1 MKKIHYLLV
10 LVLMAAIISA
20 CSSAP
25 AATSTSATQPAAAL
39 SCTPVPVT
47 QTALSENLT
56 LRVGTLEL
64 DGTSS
69 SVDAEQAAE
78 LLPLW
83 KALRTL
89 SQSESTAIEELE
101 AVLDQISETM
111 TEEQLAAI
119 SAMQLTREDMAALM
133 QEYGLSS
140 GIGTGEGP
148 SPERQ
153 ATAQALRDSG
163 QMPAGGGFFGG
174 QGGGPGAG
182 QGLGEGALPPGT
194 TGTDSA
200 TTRTRAAQGFNSPLY
215 DVVIEYLESLL

>member
-1 MKKIHYLLV
+1 MSKTLFILV
-10 LVLMAAIISA
+10 LAFMMIFASA

-25 AATSTSATQPAAAL
+25 ATISNSATQASAAVSGTPA
-39 SCTPVPVT
+39 PGT

-56 LRVGTLEL
+56 LLVGTLEL
-64 DGTSS
+64 DGTSH
-69 SVDAEQAAE
+69 SVNAEQAAE

-89 SQSESTAIEELE
+89 SQSESAAIEELE
-101 AVLDQISETM
+101 AVLYQIRETM
-111 TEEQLAAI
+111 TEEQLDAI
-119 SAMQLTREDMAALM
+119 AAMQLTRAEMAALL
-133 QEYGLSS
+133 QEYGLSQ
-140 GIGTGEGP
+140 GLGTGEGP

-194 TGTDSA
+194 TGTDST
-200 TTRTRAAQGFNSPLY
+200 TTRARAAQGFNSPLY
-215 DVVIEYLESLL
+215 DVVIEYLENLL

>member
-1 MKKIHYLLV
+1 MKKTLLILV
-10 LVLMAAIISA
+10 LALMLVFASA
-20 CSSAP
+20 CSTP
-25 AATSTSATQPAAAL
+25 AATSTSATQAAAAV
-39 SCTPVPVT
+39 SGTPVPGT

-56 LRVGTLEL
+56 LLVGTLEL

-69 SVDAEQAAE
+69 SVDAAQAAE

-119 SAMQLTREDMAALM
+119 AAMQLTREDMAALM

-163 QMPAGGGFFGG
+163 QVPTGGGGFFGG
-174 QGGGPGAG
+174 QGGG
-182 QGLGEGALPPGT
+182 QGMGEGALPPGT
-194 TGTDSA
+194 TSTDS
-200 TTRTRAAQGFNSPLY
+200 TTARTRAAQGFNSPLY

>member
-1 MKKIHYLLV
+1 MKKTLLILV
-10 LVLMAAIISA
+10 LVFVMVFFSA

-25 AATSTSATQPAAAL
+25 ADTSTSATQPAAAV
-39 SCTPVPVT
+39 SGTPALGA

-56 LRVGTLEL
+56 LLVGTLEL

-101 AVLDQISETM
+101 AVLAQIRETM
-111 TEEQLAAI
+111 TDEQVEAI
-119 SAMQLTREDMAALM
+119 AAMQLTRADMAALM

-140 GIGTGEGP
+140 GIGAGEGP

-174 QGGGPGAG
+174 QGGGPGSG
-182 QGLGEGALPPGT
+182 EGLGEGALPPGT
-194 TGTDSA
+194 TGADS
-200 TTRTRAAQGFNSPLY
+200 TTARTWAAQGFNSPLY
-215 DVVIEYLESLL
+215 DVVIEYLENLL